1 MGRVAVVGSANVDH
15 VIRVPHLPGPGETV
29 LGSSYAMHMGGK
41 GANQA
46 VAAARLG
53 AGVDFI
59 GAVGADA
66 AGDLAMESLEADG
79 VRCAFV
85 IRLQEAATGMALIT
99 VDDRGENQIAVA
111 PGANLAIAPGSVTK
125 AIARIKPQV
134 VLAVLEIPM
143 AVVLAAAE
151 AAVTCG
157 AHMVLNAAPGQ
168 PLPDALLAGG
178 PVIVVNREELRIV
191 APAPAAVLQRGAL
204 AVLVTRGS
212 EGLEIIA
219 SDGATSIAAERAGPA
234 VDTTGAGDAFSGAL
248 AAFLADGL
256 DLERA
261 VRKANA
267 AAALSVLREGAR
279 GGMSTRQ
286 ELEDYLRRSSSV
298 QAG

>member
-66 AGDLAMESLEADG
+66 AGDLTMESLEADG
-79 VRCAFV
+79 VGCAFV
-85 IRLQEAATGMALIT
+85 SRLSEGATGMALIT

-111 PGANLAIAPGSVTK
+111 PGANLALDPGSVRE
-125 AIARIKPQV
+125 AIGRIRPRA
-134 VLAVLEIPM
+134 VLAVLEVPM
-143 AVVLAAAE
+143 AVVVSAAE
-151 AAVTCG
+151 AAVACG
-157 AHMVLNAAPGQ
+157 ARMVLNAAPGQ
-168 PLPDALLAGG
+168 PLPDAFLAGR
-178 PVIVVNREELRIV
+178 PVIVVNREELSIV
-191 APAPAAVLQRGAL
+191 APSPADLLQRGAL
-204 AVLVTRGS
+204 AVLVTRGP
-212 EGLEIIA
+212 EGVEMVG

-248 AAFLADGL
+248 AAFLAD
-256 DLERA
+256 DLELEQAAR
-261 VRKANA
+261 RANA

-279 GGMSTRQ
+279 AGMPTRP
-286 ELEDYLRRSSSV
+286 ELEDFLKRSPSV
-298 QAG
+298 QAD